1 MCILRGG
8 GVRTNIG
15 GKVGVLPCLPLSPGA
30 GGGGPGDSYQF
41 GDLGVGILR
50 AGQG

>member
-1 MCILRGG
+1 MCVLLGG
-8 GVRTNIG
+8 GVPTIK
-15 GKVGVLPCLPLSPGA
+15 GKVRVLPCLPLSPGA